1 MGENYEVEM
10 SNNGVAE
17 KRVASL
23 SLLVVVAM
31 TAAVGC
37 SGGSGGGSGGEQKV
51 MTFVAARAP
60 DEPIGLL
67 DRLGGSKAYTDLAG
81 DVLMTLD
88 PKNGELQPQLA
99 TKWEQTSPSDWTF
112 TLREGVKFHNGED
125 FNAEAAA
132 WNIQKQTEPDSPA
145 RVVRY
150 AQGLTASSDGPTTL
164 KVHCPSACPILDLI
178 APQFQFEAPK
188 WAQENPEEAKD
199 TPMGTGP
206 FYLADRVDGQ
216 YLLYKKF
223 DQYWG
228 KTGYF
233 DEVKIVW
240 REEPSVRASM
250 VSTGEAQLT
259 EDLDPALI
267 SKVPKVFTPTPVDYA
282 WIRLRDRDAE
292 GNLDPIWGD
301 KRFRQALAYAIDCTE
316 MVRVLL
322 NDASQC
328 SAFPF
333 NPATVGAIDGVGPRQ
348 YDPKKARELLDQVLG
363 PGKQLDNVQIYS
375 EAGDVPKLWAETIM
389 TYWNDVGVHATFQY
403 VDGDRREQLHSPGVD
418 GTPPDAYIQRSHTND
433 LYDAS
438 ITLAY
443 TDGCNEPRS
452 YSVCDQALTDRMLAA
467 GTLPG
472 EERRVAMETLINDVI
487 IDGAH
492 QIPLWDSPAI
502 FGAAENLEWVNPQV
516 GWLRPDLMSLSS

>member
-1 MGENYEVEM
+1 
-10 SNNGVAE
+10 
-17 KRVASL
+17 
-23 SLLVVVAM
+23 M

-223 DQYWG
+223 DQYRG

-292 GNLDPIWGD
+292 GNLDPIRATSDSGKHW
-301 KRFRQALAYAIDCTE
+301 RTRSIAQRWCAYSSTTRRNARRSRLTLRPLARSTVSDP
-316 MVRVLL
+316 
-322 NDASQC
+322 AS
-328 SAFPF
+328 
-333 NPATVGAIDGVGPRQ
+333 T
-348 YDPKKARELLDQVLG
+348 
-363 PGKQLDNVQIYS
+363 
-375 EAGDVPKLWAETIM
+375 T
-389 TYWNDVGVHATFQY
+389 
-403 VDGDRREQLHSPGVD
+403 RR
-418 GTPPDAYIQRSHTND
+418 
-433 LYDAS
+433 
-438 ITLAY
+438 
-443 TDGCNEPRS
+443 
-452 YSVCDQALTDRMLAA
+452 
-467 GTLPG
+467 
-472 EERRVAMETLINDVI
+472 RRVSCSIRCSDPVSNSTTCRST
-487 IDGAH
+487 
-492 QIPLWDSPAI
+492 Q
-502 FGAAENLEWVNPQV
+502 
-516 GWLRPDLMSLSS
+516 RPVTSRSFRPRPS